1 MRLVAF
7 SRPPAL
13 VVASRRGFFA
23 DEGLEVSFTP
33 TASSRAQLD
42 ALLAGDHDVAH
53 TAADNVVARVD
64 AGADLRIVL
73 VADRGVRH
81 RLIGAPAV
89 GTLGALAGRRLGVD
103 APESGHAILAYVL
116 LAEAGVARGGC
127 EIVAVGST
135 RERSAALL
143 DGRIDAAMLNAPHDE
158 RAIAAGCHVLADAAA
173 RFPRHPGLTVAATRA
188 WSAAHPVELEAYC
201 RALLRGA
208 RFAADPAN
216 RGAVIADLA
225 ADQGLAARE
234 AERVY
239 ERERQGDVPA
249 IHEMAD
255 AVASV
260 CEARRAAGLAHGPF
274 DVQRYFDPSYVQA
287 AEAAGG
293 RR

>member
-23 DEGLEVSFTP
+23 DEGIEVSFTR

-42 ALLAGDHDVAH
+42 ALLAGEHDVAH

-64 AGADLRIVL
+64 AGADMRIVL

-89 GTLGALAGRRLGVD
+89 GTLAALAGRRLGVD

-116 LAEAGVARGGC
+116 LAEAGVARGGY

-135 RERSAALL
+135 QERAAALL

-158 RAIAAGCHVLADAAA
+158 RAVAAGCRVLADAAA

-188 WSAAHPVELEAYC
+188 WSAAHRADLEAYC

-208 RFAADPAN
+208 RFAAEPAN
-216 RGAVIADLA
+216 RDAVIADLA
-225 ADQGLAARE
+225 ADTGVAADE
-234 AERVY
+234 AERAY
-239 ERERQGDVPA
+239 ERERQGGVPA
-249 IHEMAD
+249 VDEMAD
-255 AVASV
+255 AVAAV

-274 DVQRYFDPSYVQA
+274 DAHRYFDPSYVRA
-287 AEAAGG
+287 AEATRS